1 MWRIWL
7 MFDPRRPLIVLTVWL
22 AVLALLI
29 HFILLSTAKYNWI
42 EGTKKAAALDVT
54 ISEMI
59 G

>member
-1 MWRIWL
+1 VAHLADVR
-7 MFDPRRPLIVLTVWL
+7 PSQNARRLTVWL

-42 EGTKKAAALDVT
+42 EGKKAAALDVAVT
-54 ISEMI
+54 EMI

>member
-1 MWRIWL
+1 VAHL
-7 MFDPRRPLIVLTVWL
+7 ADVRPSQNALTVWL

-42 EGTKKAAALDVT
+42 EGKKAAALDVAVT
-54 ISEMI
+54 EMI